1 MKIHA
6 DFDKCSQA
14 ITLMPQFFTF
24 LHSVSSPL
32 MWNEVNTMKVH
43 EMYKSFI
50 FEMNTKMFLHLWGRF
65 SGLYLSPIR
74 VIGGN
79 CEAFNS
85 ITKQFVMINQDQHFP
100 WKPIM
105 HQVNRSRFGLISKIS
120 IKIVTGPFNMMLPD
134 GSIHQKMLQMLLMR
148 ILSKM

>member
-6 DFDKCSQA
+6 EFDKCSQA

-24 LHSVSSPL
+24 LHSVSRPL
-32 MWNEVNTMKVH
+32 MWNEVNTMRVY

-65 SGLYLSPIR
+65 SGLYLPPIR

-85 ITKQFVMINQDQHFP
+85 ITKEFFRVNQDPQFP
-100 WKPIM
+100 WKPKRK
-105 HQVNRSRFGLISKIS
+105 QVFRYQFGLISKIS
-120 IKIVTGPFNMMLPD
+120 IKMATGPYKFA
-134 GSIHQKMLQMLLMR
+134 KR
-148 ILSKM
+148 IYNGYNS